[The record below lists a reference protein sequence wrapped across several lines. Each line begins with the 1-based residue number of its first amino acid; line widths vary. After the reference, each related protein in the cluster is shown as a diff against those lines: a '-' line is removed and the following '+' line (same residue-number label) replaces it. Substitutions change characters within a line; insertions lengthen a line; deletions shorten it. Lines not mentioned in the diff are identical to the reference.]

1 MMPVRRHS
9 IGAAG
14 ADLRGPDHHGAA
26 TVNPRSLGAAVV
38 AASLCA
44 CAGTGG
50 LAPATLTLDS
60 AGFALC
66 PWPGEAPRVIDV
78 HDEERF
84 RAFLAQAE
92 LDVPRIAGWK
102 PDFRR
107 DRVVLVSPG
116 PRSSAGYR
124 AEWLDASLVG
134 DRLRARVEVRPPAS
148 GEMAAT
154 VITHP
159 CVAAWVRAPGATGV
173 EVVDA
178 DSGEVMLRSVEAA
191 R

>member
-1 MMPVRRHS
+1 M
-9 IGAAG
+9 
-14 ADLRGPDHHGAA
+14 
-26 TVNPRSLGAAVV
+26 NPRILVGAVLASVLGG
-38 AASLCA
+38 

-50 LAPATLTLDS
+50 MAPSVLTLDS

-66 PWPGEAPRVIDV
+66 PWAGQGPRLIDV
-78 HDEERF
+78 HDEAGY

-92 LDVPRIAGWK
+92 LDVARVAGWK

-107 DRVVLVSPG
+107 DRVILVNPG

-124 AEWLDASLVG
+124 AEWLDATLAG
-134 DRLRARVEVRPPAS
+134 DRLRARVEVRPPPD

-159 CVAAWVRAPGATGV
+159 CVVAWVRAPGAEAV
-173 EVVDA
+173 EIVNAESD
-178 DSGEVMLRSVEAA
+178 EVILRSDEAG

>member
-1 MMPVRRHS
+1 M
-9 IGAAG
+9 
-14 ADLRGPDHHGAA
+14 
-26 TVNPRSLGAAVV
+26 NPRSLGGAVLAAT
-38 AASLCA
+38 LCA
-44 CAGTGG
+44 CAGSGG

-66 PWPGEAPRVIDV
+66 PWPGEAPRLVDV
-78 HDEERF
+78 HDETAF
-84 RAFLAQAE
+84 RAFLAQAR
-92 LDVPRIAGWK
+92 LDAPRLAGWK
-102 PDFRR
+102 PDFTR

-124 AEWLDASLVG
+124 AEWLDAALVG

-148 GEMAAT
+148 GDMAAT

-159 CVAAWVRAPGATGV
+159 CVAAWVRAPGARQV
-173 EVVDA
+173 EIVDA
-178 DSGEVMLRSVEAA
+178 DSGEVVLRSVEAG

>member
-1 MMPVRRHS
+1 
-9 IGAAG
+9 
-14 ADLRGPDHHGAA
+14 
-26 TVNPRSLGAAVV
+26 VNPRILGGAA
-38 AASLCA
+38 AAAILSG

-50 LAPATLTLDS
+50 VTPVPLTLDS

-66 PWPGEAPRVIDV
+66 PWPGEAPRLVDV
-78 HDEERF
+78 SDEGRF
-84 RAFLAQAE
+84 RAFLGSAR
-92 LDVPRIAGWK
+92 LDPSRVAGWQ

-124 AEWLDASLVG
+124 AEWLDAVLVG
-134 DRLRARVEVRPPAS
+134 EVLRARVEVRPPPS

-159 CVAAWVRAPGATGV
+159 CVAAWVRAPGATRV
-173 EVVDA
+173 EIVSA
-178 DSGEVMLRSVEAA
+178 ATNEVILRSDEP
-191 R
+191 RR